1 MGFPPGLLPELVREK
16 LRTDAPYSPLSP
28 LDIERAALPP
38 PSAPD
43 AYLAARLDKFH
54 AELRVRARA
63 PLALPHPA
71 LGRHAA
77 CRLRCMRRPAPCH
90 GVSQEAVRWEAL
102 CQPPAHVCE
111 ELRSPRAP
119 LRPRPCAAPLQG

>member
-38 PSAPD
+38 PAAPD

-54 AELRVRARA
+54 AELRVRTRFSCPTLPCEGMQRA
-63 PLALPHPA
+63 SSGA
-71 LGRHAA
+71 HA
-77 CRLRCMRRPAPCH
+77 
-90 GVSQEAVRWEAL
+90 V
-102 CQPPAHVCE
+102 
-111 ELRSPRAP
+111 
-119 LRPRPCAAPLQG
+119 